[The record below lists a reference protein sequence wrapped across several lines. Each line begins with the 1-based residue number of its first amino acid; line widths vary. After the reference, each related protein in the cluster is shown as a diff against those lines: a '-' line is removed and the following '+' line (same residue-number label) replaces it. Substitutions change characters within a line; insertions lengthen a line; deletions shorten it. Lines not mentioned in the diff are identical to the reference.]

1 MPASTIVLIA
11 CLAVVVVLALGINA
25 FRRGGE
31 YNRNNAN
38 KLMRWRLG
46 LQALAVLVI
55 LLVVWLRGSGGS

>member
-1 MPASTIVLIA
+1 MTATTIVLIA

-31 YNRNNAN
+31 YNKSNAN

-46 LQALAVLVI
+46 LQAFAVIIILAVI
-55 LLVVWLRGSGGS
+55 YIRRQNGG

>member
-1 MPASTIVLIA
+1 MSATTIVIVA
-11 CLAVVVVLALGINA
+11 CLAVLAVLVLGINA

-46 LQALAVLVI
+46 LQAVAVVI
-55 LLVVWLRGSGGS
+55 IVVAIYIRRQNGG